1 MNRVVLLLAA
11 IGVALALG
19 SGVALAAVKIG
30 TEGHDVL
37 KGTRGEDVI
46 HGRGGWDAISGMGD
60 DDVLYGD
67 DGSDSIHGGSFD
79 LDEIFDGRRMVPD
92 GEDTI
97 FGGDGRDCVWGGS
110 EDDVLHGG
118 AGSDFVGTY
127 CLDFVMDTGED
138 TMYAGSGNDHVMAV
152 EAPERFKKL
161 QESDIVYC
169 GPGKDTVYYQK
180 GVDRIFDCE
189 RKNPR

>member
-60 DDVLYGD
+60 DDVLHGD
-67 DGSDSIHGGSFD
+67 EGSDSIHGGSFD
-79 LDEIFDGRRMVPD
+79 LDEIFDGRRMVPRL
-92 GEDTI
+92 EEHT
-97 FGGDGRDCVWGGS
+97 S
-110 EDDVLHGG
+110 EPQSRQYLVCRL
-118 AGSDFVGTY
+118 
-127 CLDFVMDTGED
+127 LLE
-138 TMYAGSGNDHVMAV
+138 
-152 EAPERFKKL
+152 KKNK
-161 QESDIVYC
+161 EV
-169 GPGKDTVYYQK
+169 
-180 GVDRIFDCE
+180 
-189 RKNPR
+189 